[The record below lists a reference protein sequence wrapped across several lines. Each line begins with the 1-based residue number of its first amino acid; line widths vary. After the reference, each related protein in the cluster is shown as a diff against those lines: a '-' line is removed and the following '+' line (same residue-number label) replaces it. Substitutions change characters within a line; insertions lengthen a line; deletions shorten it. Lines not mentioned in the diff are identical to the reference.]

1 MKSYICAIALALA
14 LGACGDGGGAP
25 AAPSAEETAAAAA
38 AEAAAAE
45 RAAAEAAAAAEA
57 ERARLAA
64 ANAPLADEATWVAA
78 CGASGLDAGV
88 CACVGKQTVKTLG
101 AQALFTWV
109 WEGYVNRDGMAQMR
123 SRKWFADNAIDTKAQ
138 QAFADAVGTCYVTQ

>member
-1 MKSYICAIALALA
+1 MRIHLCLVAFALA
-14 LGACGDGGGAP
+14 LGACGEGTQAP
-25 AAPSAEETAAAAA
+25 AAPSAEEVAAAAA

-45 RAAAEAAAAAEA
+45 KAAAEAAAAAEA

-64 ANAPLADEATWVAA
+64 ANAPMADEATWVAA
-78 CGASGLDAGV
+78 CGATGLDASV
-88 CACVGKQTVKTLG
+88 CACVGKQTMKTLG
-101 AQALFTWV
+101 AKGLFTWV

-123 SRKWFADNAIDTKAQ
+123 SRKWFADNGVDTKAQ